1 MKQSKKL
8 LSIFLAMLMLLG
20 TVSVVANAAQQKVT
34 RDGMVYDSIDNA
46 VLTPEQVA
54 NTILDVLDQDVM
66 PGLGTVDIYV
76 GKLNLTSVDNAL
88 ESVYDLLDGSIGTI
102 ASMVADVRTIRNA
115 RGNLNVQRSDG
126 DLEVVY
132 GLLNF
137 IGDEGVSEV
146 VSRIVWGIGTS
157 KGITLGDAIN
167 GMLGSA
173 LDGIN
178 ETVAYIPELIV
189 DMAYDML
196 IYGSYDAQ
204 NRFNTDAAD
213 YKEAN
218 GFSEGNKYLPAG
230 VQTLDDI
237 ANTAIRGLLTKPQK
251 YTWEPTGATDPE
263 TGEPITTK
271 VWDMSSYILDAS
283 KVEGMDLS
291 LTGNSVFSILDK
303 VIQIAYEDFGTVV
316 LNHDVKK
323 IFMEAMGVDFV
334 RVTDENEEAT
344 IKRDADYIDV
354 ETAEEQIK
362 ENGSTSIDT
371 SSVKNYFC
379 NAQMWKVGDTWYFR
393 DYVTTDV
400 IDPATG
406 EPKLDAEGNVETT
419 KIHRYFRAEAY
430 GADDLFDLVNWDYYL
445 TGETMNFKTLINKNG
460 SLIGSLNDLLNIFL
474 NQALNLEGLNKILV
488 ANGENAISSVDAI
501 WAPGGLDMFNEN
513 LMSLAGILLK
523 NFTFMF
529 FGRNPAYVDL
539 NTLQATADF
548 KATINGF
555 VTNNDREGLIA
566 YMLLP
571 FLGDALP
578 QLVYSTDMFE
588 SGKQIEQVAVLL
600 VREFLS
606 DLTPQIN
613 YDDQIFVDAS
623 LATGRKFQDKSSA
636 QWINLLLN
644 MGLDLAAV
652 YLDNIANFNVD
663 LDTLGDLHAIADGS
677 NGKIQRWEV
686 VLEEIVDWAVDY
698 VADGT
703 EYSVIAGLEPKT
715 LGSARCVTGYDS
727 DKNTRTG
734 FNAGNYK
741 GNAFDILSKAL
752 NTLLPLGL
760 LCNVSSDAYALDVK
774 MVFDRLIDVIDDFDL
789 EVLLKTFGRNGR
801 GDNLLG
807 ATNIVNQ
814 LLDNLVNR
822 LIKALFGTA
831 LFTTN
836 YTTSLNSAI
845 SRESLRDVVQH
856 LLRGLCARKEALLR
870 SALPVVAVFVDDWGS
885 EQAIRT
891 PDLSLENVT
900 YASNGSLNTTVTIR
914 NASRG
919 LWRGYMKGDKREK
932 DQQYSYE
939 IVEITNA
946 QTDAVSVSDA
956 SGTLAFGETDTFQ
969 IIGTIPATGLADR
982 IDVSYQVY
990 NEDGQLMDDGRVYQ
1004 KSFFTYYAYGTED
1017 WNHVNDKDY
1026 EHFVKKA
1033 VIFAVEAD
1041 ENGKLQATDEM
1052 KELGNKEYGKFYH
1065 EKSGNDKKYSFE
1077 PLAQPG
1083 NGFTA
1088 VASSGS
1094 ELSKETDYW
1103 YKPVSFDANAY
1114 TPVDAATGAEYSF
1127 TYRAYSHWEELVWF
1141 SYEDRYSGWHESS
1154 TGGNTTLPTFYI
1166 KIYDTVSMEQLRELV
1181 ELETSLNRRPEA
1193 YGADGDYMG
1202 WLGTLAEA
1210 ITVAWNP
1217 GIDGSFRTDAGAV
1230 MARLEEAIAKL
1241 EAAKLTPAEQ
1251 AAAGVVTVDSVIPDL
1266 ETTLSSIEDGLGG
1279 KDYRTHMLYRW
1290 HRFQD
1295 ARKDANRAIALSA
1308 EYNYGLPTAK
1318 FVHGSLPVYALNDAV
1333 KGDQTNDEYAD
1344 YILALLQPLTEEEAA
1359 QTKAN
1364 FNNVTREYG
1373 GYTTLDIAQISNL
1386 LTRMHSRLLP
1396 REGGVVNTYL
1406 VKEINA
1412 AKAEIGTTNTA
1423 GYSTRSWKAYSEA
1436 LTYAESVKNSAS
1448 QDTMFNAKYQLQ
1460 VARNNL
1466 RLATAEADYTELQR
1480 LIGQA
1485 EYAINHL
1492 DQYKTETPAQKADIG
1507 GVLAAL
1513 GYQPTSDGVTTK
1525 VFYDGAY
1532 DIINKSIDAHDQEDI
1547 DDVADKLKAA
1557 LSKLEFK
1564 TYDAAADSVETKDVI
1579 TSEKDENGEY
1589 ITESIKTK
1597 LIKSEQNVEAVKAL
1611 LNEKT
1616 GYTVAISLD
1625 DKYTSKDSQKYGFV
1639 GTGATITIL
1648 KDVGNGVTAPVATI
1662 KVVVDGDVTGD
1673 GVVDV
1678 LDCAIAELAKN
1689 AHTELVG
1696 VYHTAGN
1703 SDGVAG
1709 ISPADYSAIVNKAV
1723 S

>member
-20 TVSVVANAAQQKVT
+20 TVSVVANAAQVKPLKENIS
-34 RDGMVYDSIDNA
+34 YDSIDNA

-54 NTILDVLDQDVM
+54 NTVLDVLDRDVM
-66 PGLGTVDIYV
+66 PGLG
-76 GKLNLTSVDNAL
+76 KLSIPVLGDLDLTSIDNAL
-88 ESVYDLLDGSIGTI
+88 SSVYKLLGNGLIGF
-102 ASMVADVRTIRNA
+102 VAVSVSDIKKLTNNK
-115 RGNLNVQRSDG
+115 GYLNVSRSDG
-126 DLEVVY
+126 DLEAVY

-137 IGDEGVSEV
+137 LTCNDVSQVVSE
-146 VSRIVWGIGTS
+146 IVYGVGTS
-157 KGITLGDAIN
+157 DGISLGGILN
-167 GMLGSA
+167 SA
-173 LDGIN
+173 LGGTLEDIN
-178 ETVAYIPELIV
+178 AIV
-189 DMAYDML
+189 MNLDQFAAEMVYDML
-196 IYGSYDAQ
+196 IHGSYGYDLDAEEAK
-204 NRFNTDAAD
+204 AAN
-213 YKEAN
+213 N
-218 GFSEGNKYLPAG
+218 GKLPTG
-230 VQTLDDI
+230 VDNLDGI
-237 ANTAIRGLLTKPQK
+237 INTAVKNLLTKPQK

-271 VWDMSSYILDAS
+271 VWDDSSYILDAS
-283 KVEGMDLS
+283 KVEGMDLT
-291 LTGNSVFSILDK
+291 LTGNSIFSVIDK

-334 RVTDENEEAT
+334 RVTDAQEEAT
-344 IKRDADYIDV
+344 IKADSDFVKWVLDEYKP
-354 ETAEEQIK
+354 AEPTTEQKAQIA
-362 ENGSTSIDT
+362 T
-371 SSVKNYFC
+371 VKNYFC

-406 EPKLDAEGNVETT
+406 EPKVDEYGNVETT
-419 KIHRYFRAEAY
+419 KVHRYFRAETY

-445 TGETMNFKTLINKNG
+445 TGETMNFNTLINKNG

-474 NQALNLEGLNKILV
+474 NQALNLEGLNKILA
-488 ANGENAISSVDAI
+488 ANGENTISRVDDI

-548 KATINGF
+548 KATIDGF
-555 VTNNDREGLIA
+555 VNAGDREGLIA

-623 LATGRKFQDKSSA
+623 LATGRKFQAKTSE

-663 LDTLGDLHAIADGS
+663 LDTLGKLHAIADGS

-686 VLEEIVDWAVDY
+686 ILEEIVDWAVAYISD
-698 VADGT
+698 DTSGK
-703 EYSVIAGLEPKT
+703 EYSVLYGCEPT
-715 LGSARCVTGYDS
+715 ALGSARCVTGYNS
-727 DKNTRTG
+727 DDNKITG
-734 FNAGNYK
+734 FEAGNYK
-741 GNAFDILSKAL
+741 GNAFDIVSTVL
-752 NTLLPLGL
+752 NKLLPLGL
-760 LCNVSSDAYALDVK
+760 LCNVSSEAHALDVK
-774 MVFDRLIDVIDDFDL
+774 MVFDRLINVIDDFDL
-789 EVLLKTFGRNGR
+789 EVLLTTFGRNNR

-807 ATNIVNQ
+807 ATNVVKQVLGVVNK
-814 LLDNLVNR
+814 
-822 LIKALFGTA
+822 LITCLFGRE
-831 LFTTN
+831 LFSTN
-836 YTTSLNSAI
+836 YEGTDYTVSLNKAV
-845 SRESLRDVVQH
+845 EDLSLQIVIQN
-856 LLRGLCARKEALLR
+856 LLRGLGSRKVDLLR
-870 SALPVVAVFVDDWGS
+870 SALPVVAVFADDWGS
-885 EQAIRT
+885 EQALRS
-891 PDLSLENVT
+891 PELSIERVEPTEYGTLKKT
-900 YASNGSLNTTVTIR
+900 YSLYNG
-914 NASRG
+914 SRG
-919 LWRGYMKGDKREK
+919 LWRGYMDSNGKRDQDEQYVYVITGITSAQNLGIAGYTSGELHKGDNK
-932 DQQYSYE
+932 S
-939 IVEITNA
+939 ITLTGN
-946 QTDAVSVSDA
+946 V
-956 SGTLAFGETDTFQ
+956 GKE
-969 IIGTIPATGLADR
+969 GLADM
-982 IDVSYQVY
+982 ITISYQIKDEDDNLMDKGKIYTKSYYVYFNWAPEDMHAEGTDKGDVSMIASKTFDVTSNNLLADVKEFIAQQEGVARNSNAADSSKEIEFKNTGTATQGAFTLNTRSSKVGEGENWNFNPFTFTEGSFDEAKIKTNGAQYEFSHTFYREYTPFLQSKVTLGWKSNRYTAIIFY
-990 NEDGQLMDDGRVYQ
+990 NGQQ
-1004 KSFFTYYAYGTED
+1004 KAELEAYVDEQIDLNRQAGDYTNADAYGKYLGALAAAMCSAYNPL
-1017 WNHVNDKDY
+1017 WNYGLDLDFAKLKTNLENAIATLEQY
-1026 EHFVKKA
+1026 KKP
-1033 VIFAVEAD
+1033 AD
-1041 ENGKLQATDEM
+1041 
-1052 KELGNKEYGKFYH
+1052 
-1065 EKSGNDKKYSFE
+1065 
-1077 PLAQPG
+1077 
-1083 NGFTA
+1083 
-1088 VASSGS
+1088 SGS
-1094 ELSKETDYW
+1094 
-1103 YKPVSFDANAY
+1103 
-1114 TPVDAATGAEYSF
+1114 G
-1127 TYRAYSHWEELVWF
+1127 
-1141 SYEDRYSGWHESS
+1141 
-1154 TGGNTTLPTFYI
+1154 
-1166 KIYDTVSMEQLRELV
+1166 DTVK
-1181 ELETSLNRRPEA
+1181 SLI
-1193 YGADGDYMG
+1193 ADLDN
-1202 WLGTLAEA
+1202 TL
-1210 ITVAWNP
+1210 
-1217 GIDGSFRTDAGAV
+1217 DAT
-1230 MARLEEAIAKL
+1230 M
-1241 EAAKLTPAEQ
+1241 
-1251 AAAGVVTVDSVIPDL
+1251 
-1266 ETTLSSIEDGLGG
+1266 SSLGG

-1290 HRFQD
+1290 HRFQS
-1295 ARKDANRAIALSA
+1295 AKKDAERAIDLQAQIDA
-1308 EYNYGLPTAK
+1308 GATTQK
-1318 FVHGSLPVYALNDAV
+1318 FEQGSTPVYKLKSAV
-1333 KGDQTNDEYAD
+1333 SGDTYEA
-1344 YILALLQPLTEEEAA
+1344 YILALLKDLQGEELEAATEEYSRLIKDYA
-1359 QTKAN
+1359 
-1364 FNNVTREYG
+1364 
-1373 GYTTLDIAQISNL
+1373 GYSTLDIGQLKNL
-1386 LTRMHSRLLP
+1386 VTRMSDRLLP

-1480 LIGQA
+1480 LIDQA

-1507 GVLAAL
+1507 AVLAAL

-1547 DDVADKLKAA
+1547 DDVADRLKAA

-1564 TYDAAADSVETKDVI
+1564 TYDASNDGVETSTVI

-1589 ITESIKTK
+1589 ITESLKTK
-1597 LIKSEQNVEAVKAL
+1597 LIASEQNVTAVKSL
-1611 LNEKT
+1611 LKET
-1616 GYTVAISLD
+1616 SGYTVAISLD

-1703 SDGVAG
+1703 ADGVDG
-1709 ISPADYSAIVNKAV
+1709 ISQEDFSAIVNKAV